1 MQISPP
7 YYPRS
12 DKYSDTSVL
21 FSPLWPLCHSP
32 GPNSAYNEVP
42 LGNWE
47 QSLASKAAFVGKHEG
62 WGKVWG
68 AALGAEPHTVQVAR
82 LAPWLWSEQSRTLE
96 TVPLGFTEKMNGR
109 KQVVCKRE

>member
-7 YYPRS
+7 YRPRS

-21 FSPLWPLCHSP
+21 FSPLWHPCHSP

-42 LGNWE
+42 QSNWE
-47 QSLASKAAFVGKHEG
+47 QSLASKATFAGKHEG
-62 WGKVWG
+62 WGQVWG
-68 AALGAEPHTVQVAR
+68 AALGTEPHTVLVAR
-82 LAPWLWSEQSRTLE
+82 LAPRFWSEQSGTLE
-96 TVPLGFTEKMNGR
+96 TVPFGFTAEMNGR